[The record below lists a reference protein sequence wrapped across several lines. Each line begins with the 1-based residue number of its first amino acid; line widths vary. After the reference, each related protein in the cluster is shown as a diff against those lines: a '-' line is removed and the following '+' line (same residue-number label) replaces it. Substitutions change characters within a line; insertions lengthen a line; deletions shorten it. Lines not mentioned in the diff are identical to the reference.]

1 MGNVNPT
8 GFSHGRLLC
17 GLRAHRALRQFT
29 YLNSS
34 PQKNSSKKIYW
45 KSNAHQ
51 FYFLIHIFELKD
63 IHIKPKRKES
73 SLYCK
78 FYLQFTHSA
87 YLTNECVQ
95 KGKIQFCWM
104 TKTLHR
110 KDWLKHFTTRFLRV
124 MHWITKHYFVSSK
137 SISKTQETCFYSFG
151 VKMQDINKA
160 RIGCRE
166 I

>member
-1 MGNVNPT
+1 MTFRSIPT
-8 GFSHGRLLC
+8 DKITWKELL
-17 GLRAHRALRQFT
+17 
-29 YLNSS
+29 
-34 PQKNSSKKIYW
+34 PQCCTFEKSKKCLHSSNNSDTMAVS
-45 KSNAHQ
+45 KSRNIQVHKIAWTQGYPHQ
-51 FYFLIHIFELKD
+51 TRK
-63 IHIKPKRKES
+63 KRVV
-73 SLYCK
+73 YCK

-87 YLTNECVQ
+87 VQ
-95 KGKIQFCWM
+95 KGKIQFCCM

-124 MHWITKHYFVSSK
+124 MHWITKHNFVSSK

-160 RIGCRE
+160 RIGFRE

>member
-1 MGNVNPT
+1 MRQDLINKVQVEKMGNVNPT
-8 GFSHGRLLC
+8 HPRRSFIENQC
-17 GLRAHRALRQFT
+17 
-29 YLNSS
+29 
-34 PQKNSSKKIYW
+34 
-45 KSNAHQ
+45 
-51 FYFLIHIFELKD
+51 
-63 IHIKPKRKES
+63 S
-73 SLYCK
+73 SLLLFNSCLWTQTRKKRVVYCK

-87 YLTNECVQ
+87 YLTNEFVQ
-95 KGKIQFCWM
+95 KEKIQFCWM

-124 MHWITKHYFVSSK
+124 MHCNFVSSK

-160 RIGCRE
+160 RIGFRE